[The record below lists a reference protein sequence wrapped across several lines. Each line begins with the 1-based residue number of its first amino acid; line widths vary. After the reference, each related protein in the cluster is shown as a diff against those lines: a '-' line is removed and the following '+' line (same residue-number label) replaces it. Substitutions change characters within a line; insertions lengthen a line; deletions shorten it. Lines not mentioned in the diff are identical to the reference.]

1 MNNPPRRTEIR
12 GQDHML
18 AYITPGE
25 ASVLK
30 ALGGSGEAGPMGIP
44 SYPEDSSPSVGGS
57 GYGGGSGS
65 GDHSGG
71 ANSASSAN
79 EGYGSHD
86 TGQNTGGPAT
96 SDRGFFGGIMDSFTG
111 NPVASGLQALGMLTG
126 VPALGMMGLMA
137 HAGKALGD
145 QFGGTNTGPV
155 GPGDGDGPEP
165 TQIQQIVPPAFN
177 PIEDMVG
184 SEYVAYGGV
193 GADQLRKQLFPYMN
207 FNQPTQPGVTGLM
220 GQYAGVGQG
229 TGLMTGPFGMSNT
242 QV

>member
-1 MNNPPRRTEIR
+1 MADKGGAGP
-12 GQDHML
+12 
-18 AYITPGE
+18 A
-25 ASVLK
+25 
-30 ALGGSGEAGPMGIP
+30 GSGG
-44 SYPEDSSPSVGGS
+44 V
-57 GYGGGSGS
+57 SGS

-71 ANSASSAN
+71 VGSASSAN
-79 EGYGSHD
+79 APGEEA
-86 TGQNTGGPAT
+86 GGLGDPT
-96 SDRGFFGGIMDSFTG
+96 SDEQGLSFSGTNDRGFFGGIMDAITD
-111 NPVASGLQALGMLTG
+111 NPVASGLQGLGMLTG
-126 VPALGMMGLMA
+126 VPALGMMGLAA
-137 HAGKALGD
+137 HAGKALGA

-155 GPGDGDGPEP
+155 GPGDGDGPESA
-165 TQIQQIVPPAFN
+165 QIQQIVPPAFN

>member
-1 MNNPPRRTEIR
+1 MADQGGSPGDFGGPTGAGI
-12 GQDHML
+12 G
-18 AYITPGE
+18 PGE
-25 ASVLK
+25 TSSSGNVGGFDG
-30 ALGGSGEAGPMGIP
+30 LGGDTRSQT
-44 SYPEDSSPSVGGS
+44 GS
-57 GYGGGSGS
+57 GMLGE
-65 GDHSGG
+65 DF
-71 ANSASSAN
+71 
-79 EGYGSHD
+79 
-86 TGQNTGGPAT
+86 
-96 SDRGFFGGIMDSFTG
+96 SDNKGFFGGIANFVTE
-111 NPVASGLQALGMLTG
+111 NPQSVLGLISP
-126 VPALGMMGLMA
+126 VFGLATMA
-137 HAGKALGD
+137 TSIGKALGAEI
-145 QFGGTNTGPV
+145 GPADVV

-220 GQYAGVGQG
+220 GKYAGVGQG